1 MHVTVPS
8 VLAISFRRLFC
19 RRLHAGWW
27 RTLHCLDGHG
37 PYLGSRRPCRRGV
50 VTATLRN
57 VDPIRLWAF
66 AQVLMCAGVA
76 LPALYLNL
84 GTVSASALL
93 VGGTFMVVTM
103 AGMQTARQMRGAH
116 SSRLM
121 AAMTAA
127 FATGQLIAPLLIGT
141 AVSAAQAIRMP
152 SLVAAALLF
161 LSVLLLVLRS
171 RRPEASKE
179 AP

>member
-1 MHVTVPS
+1 
-8 VLAISFRRLFC
+8 
-19 RRLHAGWW
+19 
-27 RTLHCLDGHG
+27 
-37 PYLGSRRPCRRGV
+37 
-50 VTATLRN
+50 
-57 VDPIRLWAF
+57 
-66 AQVLMCAGVA
+66 
-76 LPALYLNL
+76 
-84 GTVSASALL
+84 
-93 VGGTFMVVTM
+93 MVVTM